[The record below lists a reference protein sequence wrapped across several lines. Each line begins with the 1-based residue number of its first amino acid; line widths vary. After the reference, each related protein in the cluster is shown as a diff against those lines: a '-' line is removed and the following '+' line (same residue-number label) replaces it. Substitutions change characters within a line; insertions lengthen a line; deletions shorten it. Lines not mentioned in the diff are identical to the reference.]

1 MNRAW
6 WLHLDTETF
15 LADQHWKKKEAEDTV
30 EREHH
35 HKEIAVLFRLA
46 ITSFNSLDR
55 TFIKYLE
62 QLSIDKI
69 EEVLQIDDEPSW
81 MDSIIQYL
89 TDGILSINPS
99 EVKWLWWMALQYI
112 LMNRQLYK
120 KSFFFFTKIP
130 EIDGCWL
137 RTLRNSWRDLW
148 KLLEGKSLAYKVLWQ
163 EYYWPTMKKDV
174 AEFVRRCEPCQKY
187 ANIQYQSVSQ
197 LTSIIADGRSHNR
210 ESTYLILFFWHP
222 IRKIY
227 SSCHQLLHQIGRS

>member
-99 EVKWLWWMALQYI
+99 EVK
-112 LMNRQLYK
+112 
-120 KSFFFFTKIP
+120 
-130 EIDGCWL
+130 
-137 RTLRNSWRDLW
+137 
-148 KLLEGKSLAYKVLWQ
+148 
-163 EYYWPTMKKDV
+163 
-174 AEFVRRCEPCQKY
+174 
-187 ANIQYQSVSQ
+187 
-197 LTSIIADGRSHNR
+197 
-210 ESTYLILFFWHP
+210 
-222 IRKIY
+222 
-227 SSCHQLLHQIGRS
+227 